1 MTVYLPNP
9 PFAAASS
16 AGLAID
22 AFVFDMDG
30 LLLNTETLARRAL
43 MRAGHALDLPMTE
56 AFCASLIGIAADGS
70 RKLLYDRYGEDAPAD
85 DFFSLATREMTAQID
100 AGALA
105 LQPGVEALL
114 DGLDRCSI
122 PRSVATSSGGDKA
135 RHHLAAAGILDRF
148 DHIVT
153 RDDVAA
159 GKPRP
164 DLFLEAARR
173 LRKAPGRCLALED
186 SYNGVRAAH
195 AAGMPVVMVPDLL
208 APTDEMRETCLAIL
222 DSLQQVA
229 DLFVRPAGFGP
240 LAEAPLAGAPLA
252 GARFAAP
259 VTE

>member
-30 LLLNTETLARRAL
+30 LLLNTETLARLAL
-43 MRAGHALDLPMTE
+43 MRAGQALDLPMTE

-222 DSLQQVA
+222 DSLQQVD

-240 LAEAPLAGAPLA
+240 LAEAPLAGAPLT